1 MIPESITLK
10 VNESEVQPSLTFGVD
25 FVNKKISG
33 KVDEFDSVLQA
44 VEKILSTAKYANVI
58 YDWYY
63 GNEIQNLVG
72 KDFSFVET
80 ELPRIIEEAVLQDD
94 RVKSVSDFSIKRV
107 DSETLEAV
115 FHISTIFGDTEFRKE
130 VAI

>member
-63 GNEIQNLVG
+63 GNEIQSLVG

-80 ELPRIIEEAVLQDD
+80 ELPRIIEEAVMQDD
-94 RVKSVSDFSIKRV
+94 RVKSVSDFSIKRI

-130 VAI
+130 VTI

>member
-33 KVDEFDSVLQA
+33 KVDEFEAVFQA
-44 VEKILSTAKYANVI
+44 IEKILSTAKYANVI

-80 ELPRIIEEAVLQDD
+80 ELPRIVEEAVLQDD

>member
-63 GNEIQNLVG
+63 GNEIQSLVG

-80 ELPRIIEEAVLQDD
+80 ELPRIIEEAVMQDD
-94 RVKSVSDFSIKRV
+94 RVKSVSDFSIKRI

>member
-63 GNEIQNLVG
+63 GNEIQSLVG

-80 ELPRIIEEAVLQDD
+80 ELPRIIEEAVMQDD
-94 RVKSVSDFSIKRV
+94 RVKSVSDFSIKRI

-115 FHISTIFGDTEFRKE
+115 FLISTIFGDTEFRKE
-130 VAI
+130 VTI

>member
-80 ELPRIIEEAVLQDD
+80 ELPRIIEEAVMQDD
-94 RVKSVSDFSIKRV
+94 RVKSVSDFSIKRI